1 MGRSTDYEVRLRG
14 RELEGCLE
22 GLAAD
27 VVPVAVARC
36 KLAVITR
43 IWSWSLH
50 VHETLLL
57 ENLARL
63 RRLVVE
69 HDVCPEGLD
78 ELDLLVGP
86 RRCDDSEA
94 FGLRDLYHGAA
105 IRSVGSYVHEGVTS
119 ARLTLQRVL
128 AKQVSMRMET

>member
-27 VVPVAVARC
+27 VIPVAVARC

-63 RRLVVE
+63 CRLVVE
-69 HDVCPEGLD
+69 SNVGTDGLH
-78 ELDLLVGP
+78 V
-86 RRCDDSEA
+86 
-94 FGLRDLYHGAA
+94 RDL
-105 IRSVGSYVHEGVTS
+105 VV
-119 ARLTLQRVL
+119 
-128 AKQVSMRMET
+128 